1 MVSYNLQ
8 DFAVQKYLELGKSTN
23 KFMIRGMIRISV
35 MDRYLSAQ
43 MAAPFLFGVGAFSSV
58 ILAIGSLFELVRL
71 VAESGLSVWVAVQI
85 FVLQLPGLVV
95 YSFPMSVLLSALL
108 AYSRLSANGE
118 VIAMRSCGVSV
129 NRLLL
134 PALILSLAVSALTF
148 AFNEV
153 IVPAANLQARNALR
167 TALHQENPRFQQ
179 KDIIYQQFGEI
190 IQPDGTTTHG
200 LVRTFYAR
208 RFDGRK
214 MQDVTVMDFSQG
226 QVQQILTAKMATWLA
241 NEGVWQ
247 FRDGVT
253 YLINSDRS
261 YKSILRF
268 DQQNIRLPRAPL
280 DIAEEQKGAEEMNIA
295 EISRR
300 IDLLKQAGNLQE
312 VRKLEVR
319 RQQKYALPF
328 VCLVFALIGVPIGMR
343 PQRTGAALGFGLSV
357 LIIFG
362 YYLMLFICGALGQTE
377 VLNPVVAGW
386 LPNLVFLVVGIFLV
400 KRIP

>member
-1 MVSYNLQ
+1 MQNYLASAPRAENRPSLMVKRS
-8 DFAVQKYLELGKSTN
+8 
-23 KFMIRGMIRISV
+23 MIRISV
-35 MDRYLSAQ
+35 MDRYLCSQ
-43 MAAPFLFGVGAFSSV
+43 MAGPFLFGVGAFSSV

-71 VAESGLSVWVAVQI
+71 VAESGLSAWVALQI

-108 AYSRLSANGE
+108 GYGRLSANGE

-129 NRLLL
+129 YRLIL
-134 PALILSLAVSALTF
+134 PALILSLGVSALTF
-148 AFNEV
+148 VFNEA
-153 IVPAANLQARNALR
+153 IVPAANLQARHALK
-167 TALHQENPRFQQ
+167 TALNQENPRFQQ
-179 KDIIYQQFGEI
+179 RDIFYQQFGEI
-190 IQPDGTTTHG
+190 VQEDGNTTYG

-208 RFDGRK
+208 RFDGRE
-214 MQDVTVMDFSQG
+214 MLDVTVMDFSQG
-226 QVQQILTAKMATWLA
+226 QLQQILTAKRAAWLPE
-241 NEGVWQ
+241 EGVWQ

-261 YKSILRF
+261 YNSILRF

-280 DIAEEQKGAEEMNIA
+280 DIAAEQRGAEEMNIT

-300 IDLLKQAGNLQE
+300 IELLKQAGNFQE

-343 PQRTGAALGFGLSV
+343 PQRTGTALGFGLSV

-362 YYLMLFICGALGQTE
+362 YYLMLFICGALGQIA
-377 VLNPVVAGW
+377 VLDPIVAGW
-386 LPNLVFLVVGIFLV
+386 LPNAVCLAIGLFLVS
-400 KRIP
+400 RIP